1 MAPSSTPSDASRRE
15 ELALAARDA
24 RQAALDRWLGTGVTL
39 VTASLAVPGED
50 KAPAGAAQLMA
61 WAVGALAR
69 ELPGA
74 RRLGA
79 TWDALGPFE
88 LWSAP
93 GDAAE
98 VKGRCIAVESAA
110 PAARL
115 VDLDVYSPEGTPVD
129 RAALALPARA
139 CLCCAEPARDCI
151 RAGRHPGHEVVGRA
165 LALLAGFRP

>member
-1 MAPSSTPSDASRRE
+1 M
-15 ELALAARDA
+15 
-24 RQAALDRWLGTGVTL
+24 DRWLGTGLVL
-39 VTASLAVPGED
+39 VTASLAVPGVE
-50 KAPAGAAQLMA
+50 KAPPGAAALMA
-61 WAVGALAR
+61 WAVAALAR
-69 ELPGA
+69 EVPGA

-88 LWSAP
+88 LWTAG

-98 VKGRCIAVESAA
+98 VKRRCVAVEGAA

-129 RAALALPARA
+129 RASLDLPARA

-151 RAGRHPGHEVVGRA
+151 RARRHPPGDVVASA
-165 LALLAGFRP
+165 LRLLAGVGP